1 MKNKKQTFKQT
12 KDILPA
18 HATHP
23 GQLIAD
29 EIEFRELKQKELAD
43 TMQIAPNIL
52 NEIIHGKR
60 NITAP
65 VALKLEKALGI
76 EAIYWMRLQVKYD
89 IDSLKIEQNRK
100 RAA

>member
-1 MKNKKQTFKQT
+1 MKTKQKTFKLT

-29 EIEFRELKQKELAD
+29 EIEFRELRQKELAD

-65 VALKLEKALGI
+65 VALKLEKALDI
-76 EAIYWMRLQVKYD
+76 DAIYWMRLQVKYD
-89 IDSLKIEQNRK
+89 IDSLKLEQRTR